1 MGVVTRVPSTRLR
14 LEASASR
21 RPDPAEPD
29 PAEPDPGDCLISV
42 DRSPIGD
49 CLISVDRSLIGDC
62 LIRGS

>member
-1 MGVVTRVPSTRLR
+1 MTRVPSTRLR

-29 PAEPDPGDCLISV
+29 PGDCLVSGDCLIYIGDCLISV

-49 CLISVDRSLIGDC
+49 CLL
-62 LIRGS
+62 RG

>member
-1 MGVVTRVPSTRLR
+1 MTRVPSARLR

-21 RPDPAEPD
+21 RPD